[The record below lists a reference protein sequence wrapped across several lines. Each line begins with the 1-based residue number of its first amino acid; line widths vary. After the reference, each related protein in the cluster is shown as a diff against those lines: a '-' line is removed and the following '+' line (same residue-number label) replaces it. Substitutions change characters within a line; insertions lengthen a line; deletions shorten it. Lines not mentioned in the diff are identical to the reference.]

1 MNHSLLDIY
10 LQDISKYPQLSP
22 QQELTLATRARQGD
36 AEAREQLIHAHLLM
50 VVNIARQYQLPDVEM
65 LDLIQ
70 EGNIGLI
77 KAVDMFDPAKGN
89 RLSTLARFWVEKYIL
104 RFLHN
109 DLPEDCVSLD
119 MPVVDS
125 GETLLLSDTIADK
138 ATLLGDPSFKNID
151 SVMEHEELKELLAAQ
166 LVKLSPNEQEVL
178 RLIFGLQGYPSMT
191 REEISKVLNI
201 QMDQISRIKTRAL
214 RRLKEMIK

>member
-1 MNHSLLDIY
+1 MNHSLLESY
-10 LQDISKYPQLSP
+10 LRDISRYQPITP
-22 QQELTLATRARQGD
+22 EQELTLANLARQGD
-36 AEAREQLIHAHLLM
+36 AEAREQLIHAHLLL
-50 VVNIARQYQLPDVEM
+50 VVNIARQYLRPQVEF

-104 RFLHN
+104 RFLR
-109 DLPEDCVSLD
+109 DEQEEIISLD
-119 MPVVDS
+119 TEISES
-125 GETLLLSDTIADK
+125 GEILLLSDTIADK

>member
-1 MNHSLLDIY
+1 MNILQTY

-22 QQELTLATRARQGD
+22 QEELTLATRARQD
-36 AEAREQLIHAHLLM
+36 DTEARNQLIHAHLRM
-50 VVNIARQYQLPDVEM
+50 VINIARQYQRPDVEM

-70 EGNIGLI
+70 EGNLGLI

-104 RFLHN
+104 RFLR
-109 DLPEDCVSLD
+109 DEQEEIISLD
-119 MPVVDS
+119 TEISES
-125 GETLLLSDTIADK
+125 GKTLLLSDTIADK

>member
-1 MNHSLLDIY
+1 MNNLLDIY
-10 LQDISKYPQLSP
+10 LRDISRYQPITP
-22 QQELTLATRARQGD
+22 EQEQILTQAARQGD
-36 AEAREQLIHAHLLM
+36 AEAREQLIHAHLRM
-50 VVNIARQYQLPDVEM
+50 VINIARQYQRPDVEM

-89 RLSTLARFWVEKYIL
+89 RLNTLARFWVEKYIL
-104 RFLHN
+104 RFLR
-109 DLPEDCVSLD
+109 DEQEEIISLD
-119 MPVVDS
+119 TEIS
-125 GETLLLSDTIADK
+125 EAGETLLLSDTIADK

-191 REEISKVLNI
+191 REEISKILSI
-201 QMDQISRIKTRAL
+201 QTDQISRIKTRAL
-214 RRLKEMIK
+214 KRMKQWIK